1 MNNKFFN
8 DAVIGNRK
16 MTVSFSKTG
25 ELLRMFYP
33 TSDYKQFFELFHAGI
48 KVNDSAL
55 IYLHNDIN
63 NVYNQY
69 YVEDTN
75 ILKTEIVNT
84 YFNIKVTQTDFIPI
98 KENLLVKNYKFENK
112 SNIELNVD
120 LLFYSKLLTNYNND
134 TCGFVKND
142 TLIQY
147 NHDYSMCIFS
157 KQKLLNKQINGS
169 SNRIMEG
176 TIGGK
181 DYIGLSS
188 DSSISYSIGKIMPG
202 EEKDINVYIY
212 INDNKDKCLLNEL
225 DNEIER
231 IRKIDMKKEY
241 ENTKKY
247 WRKYVKEHSKI
258 TLNQSSINNKLE
270 NIYIRSILLFPLLIN
285 EETGGIS
292 AGIEVDEAKTKC
304 GRYSY
309 CWTRDAV
316 FVTKALDILGME
328 KETEKFYKNFC
339 KMTQSK
345 NGMWEQ
351 RFYTD
356 GRLAPC
362 WGYQIDETASV
373 VYGVYTH
380 YEKVKD
386 KKFLKETLKMCENA
400 CVFLEKYV
408 NDILSGEKKMQ
419 VSYDLWE
426 EYEGITFYSL
436 SSIFSAFDA
445 MLKIY
450 SEVKELLEN
459 NRLKIEAITKQE
471 KELDRLQREIKEYV
485 LKNLY
490 DEEKKCF
497 VRNSKDK
504 KLDISMLGAIVPF
517 KMLSPKEKK
526 VLNTVERINMTLR
539 TYTGGY
545 IRYEDDKY
553 MGGYNPWPL
562 ANLWMAC
569 YNLEVGE
576 KKKAIENFEFVVN
589 SMSEHGFLGE
599 QVNNEVKKTAWVIGL
614 TWSHA
619 MYIIVLEKLSKLG
632 LI

>member
-562 ANLWMAC
+562 ANLWMAY

-599 QVNNEVKKTAWVIGL
+599 QVNNEVKKPAWVIGL